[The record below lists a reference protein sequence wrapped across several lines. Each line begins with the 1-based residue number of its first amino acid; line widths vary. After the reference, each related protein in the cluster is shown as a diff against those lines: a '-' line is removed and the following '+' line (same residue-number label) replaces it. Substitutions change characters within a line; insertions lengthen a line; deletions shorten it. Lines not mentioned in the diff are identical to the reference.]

1 MKSQLRMRSLIPSAI
16 FMFAMVLLLASV
28 PAMGQILT
36 GNIKATVVDPNGA
49 AVAGASIT
57 AKSQATGI
65 ENKAVTGS
73 DGNFVITNL
82 TPGKYTLTIEQ
93 SGFKKKSVTD
103 LNVGLGDNSLANL
116 ALDIGS
122 PTETVMIT
130 AGTEEIVQRDQSQL
144 TTSFETRKIEELP
157 SNVAGG
163 GIDTLALLAPGVIN
177 NPGAFT
183 NTNGAGL
190 SVNGQRG
197 RSNNFQIDGSDN
209 NDLSIGGPSYFV
221 DNQDSVQEYQ
231 IITNNFSAQYGRNQ
245 GAIINQVLKS
255 GSNDFHGSAFEF
267 FRDRRHLDSLDNIE
281 RRSGLASPEPRVRNV
296 FGGSLG
302 GPIKKNKV
310 FFFGTYQGIRQTEQ
324 ATARSGSVSIVAS
337 ELPRLSA
344 AFPGNIPIQAIV
356 TSSAFAIPLGVVRP
370 RTDVPGTPRAALVNP
385 AAPTGCPVLSFT
397 ATAPAGCGTY
407 QGPFSVGGP
416 MDVVSI
422 GGTVF
427 QSALVERVVST
438 PFTQNEYNARVD
450 VRLSNKDNFYA
461 RYLFQ
466 KGNNKNALFST
477 NGFTGDIPFT
487 SKNFGGTY
495 THQFSSNTVNEFK
508 AFYQSLFVKFGGGCT
523 TGALGCIEDPVDI
536 ADPKA
541 LVENLAF
548 SFQSIAL
555 RASMRAIGVSVGLP
569 QGRLVKVYQAADN
582 LTFIRGKHTMI
593 VGGEFKHLKNEVPFL
608 PRFNGDFT
616 FNSSTRLVN
625 NAPSAINL
633 AVGPPIISYKENDE
647 YFFIQD
653 DWKVRSN
660 FTLNLGMRYEYT
672 GQPINDL
679 NDLTTAR
686 ESGSSP
692 LFRSSL
698 PLAARVVPRL
708 KPDKN
713 NWAPRF
719 GFAWSPKAEHGF
731 MHRLVGNDATVIR
744 GGYSIA
750 YDPAFYNILLNISN
764 SAPVSALISLGTG
777 SLPSSGSPF
786 PFPSLFGAD
795 IRARAATSGIVPIG
809 GLDPRFLTQTIVAPD
824 FHSPYAEQW
833 SFGVQRQINRHNV
846 VEARYVG
853 THGVGLFQTVNF
865 NPRIGTMFRG
875 IPGQDIPFN
884 NAAGFVTVNFPA
896 FRQFLPAGLTPVT
909 CTDVV
914 GTPDIE
920 SACNDRVLAGRGRIT
935 ARANTAQST
944 YNGLQTRYNGR
955 FLKNALSV
963 GASYTFSKT
972 LDNASE
978 IFADSEASV
987 NAQNPFNIMSGERS
1001 LSQLNRPHALALN
1014 FIYDLPFKKD
1024 QHGLVGRL
1032 LGGWQINGTHILTSG
1047 RPYTPAQFENSAF
1060 LGAAFS
1066 YLPDTAGEPLRPF
1079 IGNPSAPVSA
1089 VAISQVDAAFMF
1101 GIPADSLTGFWS
1113 YNELNTTGN
1122 LVAVSP
1128 NAVRFILNGPGAAM
1142 IFGTPFGNMPRNYL
1156 KGPAINV
1163 LNLGAFKNTNIT
1175 EKVKIQFRAEL
1186 FNVLNHPSPGYGDG
1200 SLAGASVP
1208 DIFIGDAS
1216 FPGSSFAD
1224 KRDMELNRRVIQF
1237 GLRLIF

>member
-1 MKSQLRMRSLIPSAI
+1 MKSQQRARSLILSAI
-16 FMFAMVLLLASV
+16 SMFAMVLLLASV
-28 PAMGQILT
+28 PAMGQVLT

-49 AVAGASIT
+49 AVSGASIT

-65 ENKAVTGS
+65 ENKTVTGS

-82 TPGKYTLTIEQ
+82 VPGKYTLTIEQ
-93 SGFKKKSVTD
+93 TGFKKKSVTD
-103 LNVGLGDNSLANL
+103 LNVGLGDNSLANQT
-116 ALDIGS
+116 LDIGS

-209 NDLSIGGPSYFV
+209 NDLSIGGPSFFV

-255 GSNDFHGSAFEF
+255 GSNDFHGSAFEY
-267 FRDRRHLDSLDNIE
+267 FRDRKHLDSLDNIE
-281 RRSGLASPEPRVRNV
+281 RRSGQVAPEPRVRHV
-296 FGGSLG
+296 FGGTVG
-302 GPIKKNKV
+302 GPIIKNKA

-324 ATARSGSVSIVAS
+324 ATARSGSVSILAN
-337 ELPRLSA
+337 ELPRLGA
-344 AFPGNIPIQAIV
+344 AFPGNPAIQAIV

-370 RTDVPGTPRAALVNP
+370 RTDVSNP
-385 AAPTGCPVLSFT
+385 FDTVT
-397 ATAPAGCGTY
+397 
-407 QGPFSVGGP
+407 
-416 MDVVSI
+416 I
-422 GGTVF
+422 GGQVF
-427 QSALVERVVST
+427 NAALVERVVST
-438 PFTQNEYNARVD
+438 PFTQNEYSARAD
-450 VRLSNKDNFYA
+450 VKLTNKDNFYV

-466 KGNNKNALFST
+466 KGNNKNALFSS

-495 THQFSSNTVNEFK
+495 TRQFSSTTVNEFK

-523 TGALGCIEDPVDI
+523 TGATGCIEDPTAI

-541 LVENLAF
+541 FIENLAY
-548 SFQSIAL
+548 SFLSTRL
-555 RASMRAIGVSVGLP
+555 RTSMRAIGVSVGLP
-569 QGRLVKVYQAADN
+569 QGRVVKVYQAADN

-593 VGGEFKHLKNEVPFL
+593 VGGEFKHLNNEVPFL

-616 FNSSTRLVN
+616 FNSATRLVN

-692 LFRSSL
+692 LFRSSV

-731 MHRLVGNDATVIR
+731 MHTLVGNDATVIR

-786 PFPSLFGAD
+786 PLPSIFGAD

-865 NPRIGTMFRG
+865 NPRIGSLFRG

-884 NAAGFVTVNFPA
+884 NPAGFVTVDFPA
-896 FRQFLPAGLTPVT
+896 FRQFLPSGLTPAT

-914 GTPDIE
+914 GTPDNE
-920 SACNDRVLAGRGRIT
+920 GACNDRVLPGRGRIT

-944 YNGLQTRYNGR
+944 YNGLQARYNGR

-1024 QHGLVGRL
+1024 QHGFVGRF

-1047 RPYTPAQFENSAF
+1047 RPFTPAQFENSAF
-1060 LGAAFS
+1060 LGAGFS

-1079 IGNPSAPVSA
+1079 IGNPSAPVTA
-1089 VAISQVDAAFMF
+1089 VGISQVDAAFMF

-1122 LVAVSP
+1122 LVAVNPS
-1128 NAVRFILNGPGAAM
+1128 AVRFILNGPGAAM

-1200 SLAGASVP
+1200 SLAGASLP

-1216 FPGSSFAD
+1216 FEGSAFAD

>member
-1 MKSQLRMRSLIPSAI
+1 MTSSPKVKSLISSAI
-16 FMFAMVLLLASV
+16 FVFVVTLFLAVL
-28 PAMGQILT
+28 PAAAQVLT
-36 GNIKATVVDPNGA
+36 GNIKGTVVDPNGA
-49 AVAGASIT
+49 ALAGASVT
-57 AKSQATGI
+57 SKSQATGA
-65 ENKAVTGS
+65 ENKAVTDVSGS
-73 DGNFVITNL
+73 FVFTNL
-82 TPGKYTLTIEQ
+82 TPGKYTVTIEQ
-93 SGFKKKSVTD
+93 TGFKKKSVTD
-103 LNVGLGDNSLANL
+103 INVGLGDNSLGNQ
-116 ALDIGS
+116 ALELGS
-122 PTETVMIT
+122 PTETVTVT
-130 AGTEEIVQRDQSQL
+130 AGTEEIVQRDTSQL
-144 TTSFETRKIEELP
+144 QTSFETRKIEELP

-231 IITNNFSAQYGRNQ
+231 IITNNYSAQYGRNQ

-267 FRDRRHLDSLDNIE
+267 FRDRKNLDSLDNIE
-281 RRSGLASPEPRVRNV
+281 RRSGQTDPNPRVRHV

-302 GPIKKNKV
+302 GPIIKNKI

-324 ATARSGSVSIVAS
+324 ATARSGSVSILPS
-337 ELPRLSA
+337 EFPRLTA
-344 AFPGNIPIQAIV
+344 LFPGNPAIQALV

-370 RTDVPGTPRAALVNP
+370 RTDVSNPFDTVTFGGQTFAA
-385 AAPTGCPVLSFT
+385 
-397 ATAPAGCGTY
+397 
-407 QGPFSVGGP
+407 
-416 MDVVSI
+416 
-422 GGTVF
+422 
-427 QSALVERVVST
+427 ALVERVVST
-438 PFTQNEYNARVD
+438 PFTQNEYNVRVD
-450 VRLSNKDNFYA
+450 TKLTDKDNFYV

-466 KGNNKNALFST
+466 KGNNKNALFSS

-487 SKNFGGTY
+487 SKNFGGSY
-495 THQFSSNTVNEFK
+495 TRQISNTTVNEFR

-523 TGALGCIEDPVDI
+523 TGAIGCIEDPTDI
-536 ADPKA
+536 ASPQA
-541 LVENLAF
+541 LVENLAYTF
-548 SFQSIAL
+548 LSNRL
-555 RASMRAIGVSVGLP
+555 RTSMRAIGVGVGLP
-569 QGRLVKVYQAADN
+569 QGRVVKVYQAADN
-582 LTFIRGKHTMI
+582 LTFVRGKHTLM
-593 VGGEFKHLKNEVPFL
+593 VGGEYKHLNNEVPFL

-616 FNSSTRLVN
+616 FNSATRLVN

-633 AVGPPIISYKENDE
+633 AVGPPIIKYTENDQ
-647 YFFIQD
+647 YYFIQD
-653 DWKVRSN
+653 DWKIRSN
-660 FTLNLGMRYEYT
+660 LTLNLGMRYEYT

-686 ESGSSP
+686 ESGSTP
-692 LFRSSL
+692 LFRSSV

-731 MHRLVGNDATVIR
+731 MHTLLGSDATVIR

-786 PFPSLFGAD
+786 PFPSLLGAD
-795 IRARAATSGIVPIG
+795 IRARAASSGIVPLG
-809 GLDPRFLTQTIVAPD
+809 ALDPRLLTQSAVAPD
-824 FHSPYAEQW
+824 FHSPYAEQY
-833 SFGVQRQINRHNV
+833 SFGFQRQLNRHNV

-853 THGVGLFQTVNF
+853 THGVGLFQTVNA
-865 NPRIGTMFRG
+865 NPRFGSLFRG
-875 IPGQDIPFN
+875 IPNQTIPFN
-884 NAAGFVTVNFPA
+884 NTAGFVTVSFPA
-896 FRQFLPAGLTPVT
+896 FPQFIPNGYVPVT
-909 CTDVV
+909 CADVA
-914 GTPDIE
+914 GTPDNE
-920 SACNDRVLAGRGRIT
+920 GACNDRLLPGHGRLSY
-935 ARANTAQST
+935 RANTAQSR
-944 YNGLQTRYNGR
+944 YDSLQTRYNGR
-955 FLKNALSV
+955 FMKNALSL
-963 GASYTFSKT
+963 GASYTWSKT
-972 LDNASE
+972 IDNASE
-978 IFADSEASV
+978 IFADAEASV
-987 NAQNPFNIMSGERS
+987 NAQNPFDINRGERS
-1001 LSQLNRPHALALN
+1001 LSSLNRKHALALN

-1024 QHGLVGRL
+1024 QRGFIGHL
-1032 LGGWQINGTHILTSG
+1032 LGGWQLNGTQILTSG
-1047 RPYTPAQFENSAF
+1047 RPYTPAQFENSSF
-1060 LGAAFS
+1060 LGAGFS

-1079 IGNPSAPVSA
+1079 IGNPNADPRR

-1101 GIPADSLTGFWS
+1101 GIPANSLTGFWS

-1122 LVAVSP
+1122 LVAVTP
-1128 NAVRFILNGPGAAM
+1128 ADVRFILNGPGAARL
-1142 IFGTPFGNMPRNYL
+1142 FGTPFGDMPRNYL

-1163 LNLGAFKNTNIT
+1163 LNASVFKSTKIG
-1175 EKVKIQFRAEL
+1175 EKLKLQFRAEF

-1216 FPGSSFAD
+1216 FEGSQFAD

-1237 GLRLIF
+1237 GLRLVF